1 MAHLDKTPIV
11 EKMAVAQGH
20 RVLVLPVHHPEL
32 NPIELVW
39 AIIKNECGRLL
50 RQGIKFSEVRDHL
63 EQALEKI
70 TATTCGKLYDNILQ
84 QEQVYWDADVAIDNM
99 DDDTMFDDE
108 QSLSLAS

>member
-1 MAHLDKTPIV
+1 MHFDKTPIV
-11 EKMAVAQGH
+11 EKMAIAQGH

-50 RQGIKFSEVRDHL
+50 RQGVKFNEVRDRL
-63 EQALEKI
+63 EQAFEKV

-84 QEQVYWDADVAIDNM
+84 QEQVYWDADVAIDDI
-99 DDDTMFDDE
+99 DDDTPVED
-108 QSLSLAS
+108 QQTISLAS